1 MTIWGTFS
9 VGAVGAVSVVGVVS
23 VVGDSVVGV
32 TATGVLA
39 ATGEKPKRQTVWH
52 LFFCPRSLVPTSSNG
67 WPRAYVVLSVIKC

>member
-9 VGAVGAVSVVGVVS
+9 VGAVGAVSVVGVVGVVS

-39 ATGEKPKRQTVWH
+39 VTGEKPF
-52 LFFCPRSLVPTSSNG
+52 FFCPRSLVPTSSNG
-67 WPRAYVVLSVIKC
+67 WPRAHVVLSVIKC

>member
-23 VVGDSVVGV
+23 VVSVVSDSVVGV

-39 ATGEKPKRQTVWH
+39 VTGEKPKS

-67 WPRAYVVLSVIKC
+67 WPRAHVVLSVIKC